1 MTSGSVAGEP
11 IVLVEPASPLETTTV
26 TPAATAASSN
36 CLVTSSEVMS
46 GNGLLPNDSLMTL
59 TWSVSTA

>member
-11 IVLVEPASPLETTTV
+11 MVLVAPASPVEETTV

-36 CLVTSSEVMS
+36 CLVTSSAVTS
-46 GNGLLPNDSLMTL
+46 GKGLLPNDSLSTL